1 MDAKRVLIVEDEVHL
16 ARFLQLEL
24 EHEGFRTHICH
35 DGREG
40 LALALTQTWD
50 LILLDIMLPSLG
62 GIELCRRVRAEKDVP
77 IIMLTARDSVSDK
90 VLGLDSGADDYVTKP
105 FAIEELLARIRAL
118 FRKERRDAGVYE
130 CGGIRIDVKGRR
142 VFVQGREVDL
152 TAREF
157 DLLAFLVR
165 NKNHVMSRDVILD
178 RVWGYAYT
186 GDSNVVDVYIRYLRS
201 KLGPVGEKVIQT
213 VRGVGYVARE

>member
-24 EHEGFRTHICH
+24 EHEGFRTHVCH

-40 LALALTQTWD
+40 LELALTQPFE
-50 LILLDIMLPSLG
+50 LILLDIMLPSLD
-62 GIELCRRVRAEKDVP
+62 GIELCRRVRAKKDVP

-130 CGGIRIDVKGRR
+130 VGGIRVDVKGRR
-142 VFVQGREVDL
+142 VFVQGREVEL
-152 TAREF
+152 TPREF
-157 DLLAFLVR
+157 DLLAFLFR

-201 KLGPVGEKVIQT
+201 KLGPIGEKVIQT

>member
-1 MDAKRVLIVEDEVHL
+1 
-16 ARFLQLEL
+16 
-24 EHEGFRTHICH
+24 
-35 DGREG
+35 
-40 LALALTQTWD
+40 
-50 LILLDIMLPSLG
+50 LILLDIMLPSLD

-118 FRKERRDAGVYE
+118 FRKEQRDAGVYA
-130 CGGIRIDVKGRR
+130 CGGIRVDVKGRR
-142 VFVQGREVDL
+142 VFVQGREVEL